1 MHMISVHAFRP
12 EMRSRTCRNLA
23 RLGVDWLDFKAGKP
37 PLRRAQLIDIGRKA
51 QTLRGAIGVEGQS
64 VSVHHFP
71 EMMN

>member
-37 PLRRAQLIDIGRKA
+37 PLRRAQLIDIGWKA
-51 QTLRGAIGVEGQS
+51 QRLRLPYPKAQESSIRLV
-64 VSVHHFP
+64 P
-71 EMMN
+71 YDT